1 MKILAIDVGTGT
13 EDILLYDTEKE
24 IENSM
29 KLVIPSPHLTIG
41 QMISESE
48 SDLYFDGVIMGGGKI
63 KDRCLEHMEKGYKIV
78 FEELSG
84 KTIRDNI
91 EQVKSFG
98 FEVVKEGSF
107 DKELN
112 EDSSL
117 KYADYQKISLKD
129 VDVDKLIDIFKSFD
143 LDLEVDELIIAVQ
156 DHGYCEDMGDRDFRF
171 EKIKEK
177 LPEPLPPEVFAME
190 REEVPEY
197 FTRMQS
203 VIQSLE
209 ESNPEF
215 KPVLMDTKFAS
226 LAGVCYDKEVLKLN
240 SFIVMDIGNG
250 HTTVA
255 SIEDGKIQ
263 GVFEHHTRD
272 LTPERFEEL
281 VLALADGTI
290 KHEDVHDEGGHGAF
304 ALNPISKIE
313 KVVVAGPK
321 RALVEKTNLDY
332 YHAAPGGDV
341 MMTGTVGL
349 VKSME
354 YLRKN

>member
-41 QMISESE
+41 QMITECE
-48 SDLYFDGVIMGGGKI
+48 NDIYFDGVIMGGGKI
-63 KDRCLEHMEKGYKIV
+63 KDRCVEHLEKGYKVV
-78 FEELSG
+78 FEDLAAR
-84 KTIRDNI
+84 TIRDNI
-91 EQVKSFG
+91 EQVKSYG
-98 FEVVKEGSF
+98 FEVVDEGSYE
-107 DKELN
+107 KE
-112 EDSSL
+112 
-117 KYADYQKISLKD
+117 DYKNFTKISLRD
-129 VDVDKLIDIFKSFD
+129 VYINMLIDIFSSFD
-143 LDLEVDELIIAVQ
+143 LDLKVDELIIAVQ
-156 DHGYCEDMGDRDFRF
+156 DHGYSEDMGDRDFRF

-177 LPEPLPPEVFAME
+177 LPEPREPEVFAME
-190 REEVPEY
+190 AEEVPEY

-203 VIQSLE
+203 VIKSLA
-209 ESNPEF
+209 ESNPEY

-226 LAGVCYDKEVLKLN
+226 IAGVCYDKEVEKLN
-240 SFIVMDIGNG
+240 SFVVMDIGNG

-272 LTPERFEEL
+272 LSPERLEEL

-290 KHEDVHDEGGHGAF
+290 RHEDVHDEGGHGAF
-304 ALNPISKIE
+304 ALNPISKLE
-313 KVVVAGPK
+313 KVIVAGPK
-321 RALVEKTNLDY
+321 RALIEQTNLDY

-354 YLRKN
+354 FLRKN

>member
-1 MKILAIDVGTGT
+1 VNHI
-13 EDILLYDTEKE
+13 
-24 IENSM
+24 
-29 KLVIPSPHLTIG
+29 
-41 QMISESE
+41 
-48 SDLYFDGVIMGGGKI
+48 
-63 KDRCLEHMEKGYKIV
+63 
-78 FEELSG
+78 
-84 KTIRDNI
+84 
-91 EQVKSFG
+91 
-98 FEVVKEGSF
+98 
-107 DKELN
+107 
-112 EDSSL
+112 
-117 KYADYQKISLKD
+117 
-129 VDVDKLIDIFKSFD
+129 IDIFSSFD
-143 LDLEVDELIIAVQ
+143 LELNVDELIVAVQ
-156 DHGYCEDMGDRDFRF
+156 DHGYSEDMGDRDFRF

-190 REEVPEY
+190 AEEVPEY

-203 VIQSLE
+203 VIKSLAKE
-209 ESNPEF
+209 NPEF
-215 KPVLMDTKFAS
+215 KPVIMDTKFAS
-226 LAGVCYDKEVLKLN
+226 IVGVCYDKEVVKLN

-272 LTPERFEEL
+272 LTPERLEEL
-281 VLALADGTI
+281 VIALADGTI

-313 KVVVAGPK
+313 KVIVAGPK
-321 RALVEKTNLDY
+321 RSLIEGTNLDY

-354 YLRKN
+354 YLRK

>member
-13 EDILLYDTEKE
+13 EDILLYDSEKE

-41 QMISESE
+41 QMISECE
-48 SDLYFDGVIMGGGKI
+48 SDIYFDGVIMGGGKI

-78 FEELSG
+78 FEDFAAR
-84 KTIRDNI
+84 TIRDNI
-91 EQVKSFG
+91 DQVKSYG
-98 FEVVKEGSF
+98 FEIAEKNAYE
-107 DKELN
+107 N
-112 EDSSL
+112 DSSYSN
-117 KYADYQKISLKD
+117 YAKISLKD
-129 VDVDKLIDIFKSFD
+129 VDVNHLIDIFSSFD
-143 LDLEVDELIIAVQ
+143 LDLEVDELIVAVQ
-156 DHGYCEDMGDRDFRF
+156 DHGYSEDMGDRDFRF

-177 LPEPLPPEVFAME
+177 LA
-190 REEVPEY
+190 EEVPEY

-203 VIQSLE
+203 VIKSLAKE
-209 ESNPEF
+209 NPQF

-226 LAGVCYDKEVLKLN
+226 IAGVCYDKEVLKLN
-240 SFIVMDIGNG
+240 SFVVMDIGNG

-272 LTPERFEEL
+272 LTPQRLEEL

-290 KHEDVHDEGGHGAF
+290 KHEDVHGEGGHGAF
-304 ALNPISKIE
+304 ALNPISKLE
-313 KVVVAGPK
+313 KVIVAGPK
-321 RALVEKTNLDY
+321 RALIEGTNLDY

-354 YLRKN
+354 FLRKNK

>member
-13 EDILLYDTEKE
+13 EDILLYDSEKE

-41 QMISESE
+41 QMISECE
-48 SDLYFDGVIMGGGKI
+48 SDIYFDGVIMGGGKI
-63 KDRCLEHMEKGYKIV
+63 KDRCLEHMEKGYKV
-78 FEELSG
+78 AFEDLAAR
-84 KTIRDNI
+84 TIRDNI
-91 EQVKSFG
+91 DQVKSYG
-98 FEVVKEGSF
+98 FEVVEENAYEK
-107 DKELN
+107 
-112 EDSSL
+112 DSAYSN
-117 KYADYQKISLKD
+117 YTKISLKD
-129 VDVDKLIDIFKSFD
+129 VDVNHLIEIFSSFD
-143 LDLEVDELIIAVQ
+143 LDLKVDELIVAVQ
-156 DHGYCEDMGDRDFRF
+156 DHGYSEDMGDRDFRF

-177 LPEPLPPEVFAME
+177 LPEPKEPETFAME
-190 REEVPEY
+190 AEKVPEY

-203 VIQSLE
+203 VIKSLAKD
-209 ESNPEF
+209 NPEF

-226 LAGVCYDKEVLKLN
+226 IAGVCYDKEVLKLN
-240 SFIVMDIGNG
+240 SFVVMDIGNG

-272 LTPERFEEL
+272 LTSQN
-281 VLALADGTI
+281 
-290 KHEDVHDEGGHGAF
+290 EDVHGEGGHGAF
-304 ALNPISKIE
+304 ALNPISKLE
-313 KVVVAGPK
+313 KVIVAGPK
-321 RALVEKTNLDY
+321 RALIEGTDLDY

-354 YLRKN
+354 FLRKK

>member
-1 MKILAIDVGTGT
+1 MKILDIDVGTGT
-13 EDILLYDTEKE
+13 EDILLYDREKE

-41 QMISESE
+41 QMISECE
-48 SDLYFDGVIMGGGKI
+48 SDIYFDGVIMGGGKI
-63 KDRCLEHMEKGYKIV
+63 KDRCLEHMEKGYKVV
-78 FEELSG
+78 FEDLAAR
-84 KTIRDNI
+84 TIRDNI
-91 EQVKSFG
+91 DQVKSYG
-98 FEVVKEGSF
+98 FEVVDEKACEK
-107 DKELN
+107 DP
-112 EDSSL
+112 
-117 KYADYQKISLKD
+117 KYSDFTKISLKD
-129 VDVDKLIDIFKSFD
+129 VDVNHLIDIFSSFD
-143 LDLEVDELIIAVQ
+143 LDLEVDELIVAVQ
-156 DHGYCEDMGDRDFRF
+156 DHGYSEDMGDRDFRF

-177 LPEPLPPEVFAME
+177 LPEPREPEVFAME
-190 REEVPEY
+190 KDEVPQY

-203 VIQSLE
+203 VIKSLE
-209 ESNPEF
+209 IDNPEF

-226 LAGVCYDKEVLKLN
+226 IAGVCYDKEVLKLN
-240 SFIVMDIGNG
+240 SFVVMDIGNG

-272 LTPERFEEL
+272 LSPERLEEL

-290 KHEDVHDEGGHGAF
+290 RHEDVHDEGGHGAF
-304 ALNPISKIE
+304 ALNPISKLE

-321 RALVEKTNLDY
+321 RALIEDTNLDY

-354 YLRKN
+354 FLRK

>member
-13 EDILLYDTEKE
+13 EDILLYDSEKE

-41 QMISESE
+41 QMISECE
-48 SDLYFDGVIMGGGKI
+48 SDIYFDGVIMGGGKI

-78 FEELSG
+78 FEDFAAR
-84 KTIRDNI
+84 TIRDNI
-91 EQVKSFG
+91 DQVKSYG
-98 FEVVKEGSF
+98 FEIAEKNAYE
-107 DKELN
+107 N
-112 EDSSL
+112 DSSYSN
-117 KYADYQKISLKD
+117 YAKISLKD
-129 VDVDKLIDIFKSFD
+129 VDVNHLIDIFSSFD
-143 LDLEVDELIIAVQ
+143 LDLEVDELIVAVQ
-156 DHGYCEDMGDRDFRF
+156 DHGYSEDMGDRDFRF

-177 LPEPLPPEVFAME
+177 LPEPMEPETFAME
-190 REEVPEY
+190 AEEVPEY

-203 VIQSLE
+203 VIKSLAKE
-209 ESNPEF
+209 NPQF

-226 LAGVCYDKEVLKLN
+226 IAGVCYDKEVLKLN
-240 SFIVMDIGNG
+240 SFVVMDIGNG

-272 LTPERFEEL
+272 LTPQRLEEL

-290 KHEDVHDEGGHGAF
+290 KHEDVHGEGGHGAF
-304 ALNPISKIE
+304 ALNPISKLE
-313 KVVVAGPK
+313 KVIVAGPK
-321 RALVEKTNLDY
+321 RALIEGTNLDY

-354 YLRKN
+354 FLRKK

>member
-48 SDLYFDGVIMGGGKI
+48 SNLYFDGVIMGGGKI
-63 KDRCLEHMEKGYKIV
+63 KDRCLEHMEKGYEIV
-78 FEELSG
+78 FEELSAR
-84 KTIRDNI
+84 TIRDNL

-98 FEVVKEGSF
+98 FEVVGQGSF
-107 DKELN
+107 NKDDKDN
-112 EDSSL
+112 
-117 KYADYQKISLKD
+117 KYADYQKITLKD
-129 VDVDKLIDIFKSFD
+129 VDVDKLIDIFASFD
-143 LDLEVDELIIAVQ
+143 LDLKVDELIVAVQ
-156 DHGYCEDMGDRDFRF
+156 DHGYSEDMGDRDFRF
-171 EKIKEK
+171 EKIREK
-177 LPEPLPPEVFAME
+177 LPQPLPPETFAME
-190 REEVPEY
+190 AEEVPLY

-203 VIQSLE
+203 VIKSLK

-226 LAGVCYDKEVLKLN
+226 LAGVCYDKEVEKLN
-240 SFIVMDIGNG
+240 SFVVMDIGNG

-272 LTPERFEEL
+272 LTPERLEEL
-281 VLALADGTI
+281 VIALADGTI
-290 KHEDVHDEGGHGAF
+290 RHEDVYDEGGHGAF

-321 RALVEKTNLDY
+321 RALIEQTGLDY

-354 YLRKN
+354 YLREN

>member
-41 QMISESE
+41 QMIEESE
-48 SDLYFDGVIMGGGKI
+48 SDLYFDGVIMGGGKL
-63 KDRCLEHMEKGYKIV
+63 KDRCLEHMEKGYKIA

-84 KTIRDNI
+84 KTIRDNL
-91 EQVKSFG
+91 EQVKSYG

-107 DKELN
+107 DDEKFESY
-112 EDSSL
+112 E
-117 KYADYQKISLKD
+117 KISLKD
-129 VDVDKLIDIFKSFD
+129 VDVGKLIDIFKSFD
-143 LDLEVDELIIAVQ
+143 LDLEVDELIVAVQ
-156 DHGYCEDMGDRDFRF
+156 DHGYSEDMGDRDFRF
-171 EKIKEK
+171 EKIREK
-177 LPEPLPPEVFAME
+177 LPEPLPPEIFAME
-190 REEVPEY
+190 KDEVPEY

-203 VIQSLE
+203 VIKSLE

-226 LAGVCYDKEVLKLN
+226 LAGVCYDKEVEKLN
-240 SFIVMDIGNG
+240 SFVVMDIGNG

-263 GVFEHHTRD
+263 GVFEHHTKD

-304 ALNPISKIE
+304 ALNPISRIE

-321 RALVEKTNLDY
+321 RALIEQTNLDY
-332 YHAAPGGDV
+332 YYAAPGGDV

>member
-13 EDILLYDTEKE
+13 EDIMLYDSEKE

-41 QMISESE
+41 QMITEC
-48 SDLYFDGVIMGGGKI
+48 DNDIYFDGVIMGGGKI
-63 KDRCLEHMEKGYKIV
+63 KERCLEHMEKGYKVV
-78 FEELSG
+78 FEDLAAR
-84 KTIRDNI
+84 TIRDNI
-91 EQVKSFG
+91 EQVKSYG
-98 FEVVKEGSF
+98 FEVADENSY
-107 DKELN
+107 
-112 EDSSL
+112 EDP
-117 KYADYQKISLKD
+117 KYSNYTKISLKD
-129 VDVDKLIDIFKSFD
+129 VDVNHLIDIFSSFD
-143 LDLEVDELIIAVQ
+143 LDLEVDELIVAVQ
-156 DHGYCEDMGDRDFRF
+156 DHGYSEDMGDRDFRF

-177 LPEPLPPEVFAME
+177 LPEPKEPEVFAME
-190 REEVPEY
+190 AEEVPEY

-203 VIQSLE
+203 VIKSLAKD
-209 ESNPEF
+209 NPEF
-215 KPVLMDTKFAS
+215 KPVIMDTKFAS
-226 LAGVCYDKEVLKLN
+226 LAGVCYDKEVINLII
-240 SFIVMDIGNG
+240 FVVMDIGNG
-250 HTTVA
+250 QTTVA

-272 LTPERFEEL
+272 LTPQRLEEL

-290 KHEDVHDEGGHGAF
+290 RHEDVHDEGGHGAF

-321 RALVEKTNLDY
+321 RALIEDTNLDY

-354 YLRKN
+354 FLRKN